1 MNNTLNLQT
10 KDFDYEL
17 PNELIAQ
24 MPSNKREECK
34 MMILN
39 KKSGEIDNLKFYQ
52 IVDLLDENDVLV
64 LNNTKVIEARIFG
77 IKRPSGAKIEVFLL
91 KKHNNQN
98 EIWECLIKPSKRIK
112 IGSFIDVAN
121 DFNIEVIEKCEHDG
135 KWIVKLNYKNG
146 FIDEAIKQY
155 GNMPLPPYIERKM
168 TTNEI
173 KNLDKKRYQ
182 TVYAK
187 TSGSVAAPTAGL
199 HFSEE
204 VLQKLKNKNIQICYI
219 TLNVGL
225 GTFRPVKTDN
235 ILEHKMDFE
244 SYHIDEQT
252 SNILNEAIKN
262 KKNIVACGTTTV
274 RTLESVYKKYGKIL
288 PVTDESNLFI
298 YPGYKFQ
305 VVNKLITN
313 FHLPKSTLLMLVSA
327 FSKREY
333 VLNAYKVAI
342 SEKYK
347 FYSYG
352 DCMFLY

>member
-1 MNNTLNLQT
+1 MNNTLGLRT
-10 KDFDYEL
+10 KDFDYNL
-17 PNELIAQ
+17 PSDLIAQ
-24 MPSNKREECK
+24 IPSHKREECK
-34 MMILN
+34 MMIMDKN
-39 KKSGEIDNLKFYQ
+39 TGEIENLKFYQ
-52 IVDLLDENDVLV
+52 TVDLLDENDVLV

-77 IKRPSGAKIEVFLL
+77 TKRPNSAKIEVFLL
-91 KKHNNQN
+91 KKNNHQN

-112 IGSFIDVAN
+112 IDSYIDVAN
-121 DFNIEVIEKCEHDG
+121 DFNIQVIEKCEQDG

-146 FIDEAIKQY
+146 YINEAIKQY
-155 GNMPLPPYIERKM
+155 GNIPLPPYIERKM
-168 TTNEI
+168 TSQEI
-173 KNLDKKRYQ
+173 KNLDKERYQ

-244 SYHIDEQT
+244 SYHIDQQT
-252 SNILNEAIKN
+252 SNVLNEAIKN

-274 RTLESVYKKYGKIL
+274 RTLESVYKKYGKII
-288 PVTDESNLFI
+288 PINDESDLFI

-333 VLNAYKVAI
+333 ILNAYQSAI
-342 SEKYK
+342 NANYK

>member
-1 MNNTLNLQT
+1 MNNTLGLRT
-10 KDFDYEL
+10 KDFDYNL
-17 PNELIAQ
+17 PSDLIAQ
-24 MPSNKREECK
+24 IPSHKREECK
-34 MMILN
+34 MMIMDKN
-39 KKSGEIDNLKFYQ
+39 TGEIENLKFYQ

-77 IKRPSGAKIEVFLL
+77 TKRPNGAKIEVFLL
-91 KKHNNQN
+91 KKNNHQN

-112 IGSFIDVAN
+112 IDSYIDVAN
-121 DFNIEVIEKCEHDG
+121 DFNIQVIEKCEQDG

-146 FIDEAIKQY
+146 YINEAIKQY
-155 GNMPLPPYIERKM
+155 GNIPLPPYIERKM
-168 TTNEI
+168 TSQEI
-173 KNLDKKRYQ
+173 KNLDKERYQ

-244 SYHIDEQT
+244 SYHIDQQT
-252 SNILNEAIKN
+252 SNVLNEAIKN

-274 RTLESVYKKYGKIL
+274 RTLESVYKKYGKII
-288 PVTDESNLFI
+288 PIHDESDLFI

-333 VLNAYKVAI
+333 ILNAYQSAI
-342 SEKYK
+342 NANYK

>member
-1 MNNTLNLQT
+1 MNNTLGLRT
-10 KDFDYEL
+10 KDFDYNL
-17 PNELIAQ
+17 PSDLIAQ
-24 MPSNKREECK
+24 IPSHKREECK
-34 MMILN
+34 MMIMDKN
-39 KKSGEIDNLKFYQ
+39 TGEIENLKFYQ

-77 IKRPSGAKIEVFLL
+77 TKRPNSAKIEVFLL
-91 KKHNNQN
+91 KKNNHQN

-112 IGSFIDVAN
+112 IDSYIDVAN
-121 DFNIEVIEKCEHDG
+121 DFNIQVIEKCEQDG

-146 FIDEAIKQY
+146 YINEAIKQY
-155 GNMPLPPYIERKM
+155 GNIPLPPYIERKM
-168 TTNEI
+168 TSQEI
-173 KNLDKKRYQ
+173 KNLDKERYQ

-244 SYHIDEQT
+244 SYHIDQQT
-252 SNILNEAIKN
+252 SNVLNEAIKN

-274 RTLESVYKKYGKIL
+274 RTLESVYKKYGKII
-288 PVTDESNLFI
+288 PINDESDLFI

-333 VLNAYKVAI
+333 ILNAYQSAI
-342 SEKYK
+342 NANYK

>member
-1 MNNTLNLQT
+1 MNNTLGLRT
-10 KDFDYEL
+10 KDFDYNL
-17 PNELIAQ
+17 PSDLIAQ
-24 MPSNKREECK
+24 IPSHKREECK
-34 MMILN
+34 MMIMDKN
-39 KKSGEIDNLKFYQ
+39 TGEIENLKFYQ

-77 IKRPSGAKIEVFLL
+77 TKRPNGAKIEVFLL
-91 KKHNNQN
+91 KKNNHQN

-112 IGSFIDVAN
+112 IDSYIDVAN
-121 DFNIEVIEKCEHDG
+121 DFNIQVIEKCEQDG

-146 FIDEAIKQY
+146 YINEAIKQY
-155 GNMPLPPYIERKM
+155 GNIPLPPYIERKM
-168 TTNEI
+168 TSQEI
-173 KNLDKKRYQ
+173 KNLDKERYQ

-244 SYHIDEQT
+244 SYHIDQQT
-252 SNILNEAIKN
+252 SNVLNEAIKN

-274 RTLESVYKKYGKIL
+274 RTLESVYKKYGKII
-288 PVTDESNLFI
+288 PIHDESDLFI

-333 VLNAYKVAI
+333 ILNAYQSAI
-342 SEKYK
+342 NANYQ

>member
-1 MNNTLNLQT
+1 MNNTLGLRT
-10 KDFDYEL
+10 KDFDYNL
-17 PNELIAQ
+17 PSDLIAQ
-24 MPSNKREECK
+24 IPSHKREECK
-34 MMILN
+34 MMIMDKN
-39 KKSGEIDNLKFYQ
+39 TGEIENLKFYQ

-77 IKRPSGAKIEVFLL
+77 TKRPNGAKIEVFLL
-91 KKHNNQN
+91 KKNNHQN
-98 EIWECLIKPSKRIK
+98 EIWECLIKHSKRIK
-112 IGSFIDVAN
+112 IDSYIDVAN
-121 DFNIEVIEKCEHDG
+121 DFNIQVIEKCEQDG

-146 FIDEAIKQY
+146 YINEAIKQY
-155 GNMPLPPYIERKM
+155 GNIPLPPYIERKM
-168 TTNEI
+168 TSQEI
-173 KNLDKKRYQ
+173 KNLDKERYQ

-244 SYHIDEQT
+244 SYHIDQQT
-252 SNILNEAIKN
+252 SNVLNEAIKN

-274 RTLESVYKKYGKIL
+274 RTLESVYKKYGKII
-288 PVTDESNLFI
+288 PINDESDLFI

-333 VLNAYKVAI
+333 ILNAYQSAI
-342 SEKYK
+342 NANYK